1 MREYQVRICERLRVK
16 FPGPTRQTEKSRDSQ
31 VIVSFA
37 MGHQD
42 MGSLRNADFPRLS
55 PHRPTASEAPP
66 PAQAPDDYLRVARG
80 FSRCSASDGP
90 RRRHLAMASRAWSST
105 SKKDAQPSLVQAL
118 ELPPAFQRA
127 FIGRTKIW
135 PG

>member
-1 MREYQVRICERLRVK
+1 MRSQIEPMLTSV
-16 FPGPTRQTEKSRDSQ
+16 DSHRTPCG
-31 VIVSFA
+31 I
-37 MGHQD
+37 
-42 MGSLRNADFPRLS
+42 GSA
-55 PHRPTASEAPP
+55 A

-90 RRRHLAMASRAWSST
+90 RRRHMAMASRAWSNA